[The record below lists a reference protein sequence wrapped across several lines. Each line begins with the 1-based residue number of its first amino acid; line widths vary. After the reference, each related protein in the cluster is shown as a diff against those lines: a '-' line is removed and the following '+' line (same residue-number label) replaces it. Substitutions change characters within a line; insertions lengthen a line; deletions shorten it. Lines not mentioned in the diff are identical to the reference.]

1 MENENKG
8 EWKFSYLNG
17 KRSLKWLEGWGM
29 NVYWKSTVNHMM
41 TENEFNQSLT
51 DVRNKILNWGKS
63 ELSLS
68 GSLLNSFVDEKVE
81 EYKRSF
87 IKIEMPFHTEEECQ
101 SYLNHFYEAYGHII
115 QLFPYDRWTWI
126 KKIESIQYGDYNI
139 LHVNVPS
146 QLLDHKES
154 PLT

>member
-1 MENENKG
+1 
-8 EWKFSYLNG
+8 
-17 KRSLKWLEGWGM
+17 
-29 NVYWKSTVNHMM
+29 
-41 TENEFNQSLT
+41 
-51 DVRNKILNWGKS
+51 
-63 ELSLS
+63 
-68 GSLLNSFVDEKVE
+68 
-81 EYKRSF
+81 
-87 IKIEMPFHTEEECQ
+87 MPFHTEEECQ